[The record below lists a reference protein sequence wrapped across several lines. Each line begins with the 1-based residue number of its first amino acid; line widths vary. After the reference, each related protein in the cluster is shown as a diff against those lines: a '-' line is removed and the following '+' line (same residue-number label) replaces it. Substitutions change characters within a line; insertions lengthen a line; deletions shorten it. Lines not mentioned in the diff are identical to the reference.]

1 MSNRAVEVLRQ
12 FTPNLEVYSIDES
25 FLRIDSVMKH
35 YETPTHLG
43 CAVKERVKDWTGLP
57 VCVGIAPTKT
67 LAKLANHLAKKNQQF
82 LGVCDISTMPKK
94 ELHQWMTEVAVGEV
108 WGIGRQM
115 AKRLEAMGIK
125 TIFDLMQMSPQ
136 TMRLQFGVVMERLC
150 YEIRG
155 VSCLKLEEVAPPK
168 QQIIASRSFGK
179 LVTTLNELSESV
191 ATHTARAAEKLRDQH
206 SVAGAMT
213 VFIQTNPFMRY
224 ENQYAQSIVL
234 PLADLTDNTLELT
247 EVAMKGLRKIFKT
260 GFRYK
265 KAGVILNLLADK
277 PIIQPSLFEDVQSK
291 GKSAELMRAIDSIN
305 TRYGSNLVKS
315 AATGTKKTWEMRS
328 GNRSPHYTTQWN
340 QLPIVY

>member
-1 MSNRAVEVLRQ
+1 
-12 FTPNLEVYSIDES
+12 
-25 FLRIDSVMKH
+25 
-35 YETPTHLG
+35 
-43 CAVKERVKDWTGLP
+43 
-57 VCVGIAPTKT
+57 
-67 LAKLANHLAKKNQQF
+67 
-82 LGVCDISTMPKK
+82 
-94 ELHQWMTEVAVGEV
+94 
-108 WGIGRQM
+108 
-115 AKRLEAMGIK
+115 
-125 TIFDLMQMSPQ
+125 
-136 TMRLQFGVVMERLC
+136 MERLC